1 MKAQNVTPF
10 EQMVA
15 AMRQRLRPTKANLF
29 ANQLR
34 IYVGLDCLDTDENRL
49 LKLLLE
55 EVSPSLGSQLV
66 ARLLHNV
73 KSERALPKPH
83 ARPASLPTSPS
94 RATPTV
100 RNAVFTVKPD
110 RHRIGSRLRALSGS
124 SGSLAMLS
132 AMRRVRRA
140 GPRACVIGTCDFLH
154 ETRTHNED
162 NYYICVTA
170 KSGSRMYTAL
180 V

>member
-15 AMRQRLRPTKANLF
+15 AMRQRLRPTKASLF

-73 KSERALPKPH
+73 KSERALSKPH

-110 RHRIGSRLRALSGS
+110 GQLGRGFAL
-124 SGSLAMLS
+124 
-132 AMRRVRRA
+132 
-140 GPRACVIGTCDFLH
+140 
-154 ETRTHNED
+154 
-162 NYYICVTA
+162 
-170 KSGSRMYTAL
+170 
-180 V
+180 